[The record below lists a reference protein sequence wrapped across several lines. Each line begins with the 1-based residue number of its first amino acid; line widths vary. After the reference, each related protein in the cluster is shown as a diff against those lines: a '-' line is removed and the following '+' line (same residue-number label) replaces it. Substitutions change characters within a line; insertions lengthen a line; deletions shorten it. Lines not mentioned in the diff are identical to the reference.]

1 MESVSRVMTL
11 SLAVAELVTAH
22 EQALGLEWIA
32 GHAGKQR
39 PLQPVDPR
47 MQHTTALLVGYMNCI
62 HPPRV
67 QVLGTREFD
76 YLNKLGKNSRA
87 DVLTQLFAD
96 EPVAIVIADG
106 LRPMPELK
114 RMAEDTG
121 TPLLAALADA
131 PQVIERLA
139 YFLKSTFA
147 QHLTTHGV
155 FMEIVGVGVLI
166 KGASGIGKS
175 ELALDLLSRGHRLIA
190 DDAPEFYHTDPDMI
204 VGTCPPVLRDFLE
217 VRGLGVLNIRAM
229 FGESAVKQTERL
241 QLIVELVKMAEEQL
255 NHAQRLT
262 TARQSDTLLGVPIP
276 RVTLPVTPG
285 RNLAV
290 VVECAARNHILLT
303 QGYDAFEAFVSQ
315 QRAHMEKT

>member
-1 MESVSRVMTL
+1 MTHRL
-11 SLAVAELVTAH
+11 TVAELFAAH

-39 PLQPVDPR
+39 LLHPADPR
-47 MQHTTALLVGYMNCI
+47 TPRTTLSLVGYMNCI
-62 HPPRV
+62 HPSSV

-76 YLNKLGKNSRA
+76 YLNKLGKNSRT
-87 DVLTQLFAD
+87 DVLAQLFSEGNA
-96 EPVAIVIADG
+96 AIVTADG
-106 LRPMPELK
+106 LRPIPELL
-114 RMAEDTG
+114 RIAEDTG
-121 TPLLAALADA
+121 TPLFTAATDA
-131 PQVIERLA
+131 AQVIERLS

-190 DDAPEFYHTDPDMI
+190 DDAPEFYHTDPDI
-204 VGTCPPVLRDFLE
+204 IIGTCPPVLRDFLE

-262 TARQSDTLLGVPIP
+262 TARQSDALLGVSIP

-290 VVECAARNHILLT
+290 VVECAARNHILLS

-315 QRAHMEKT
+315 QRARMERSE